1 MLLQDPQ
8 LNVWLYN
15 KATDMRKQFNGLT
28 AMVQSKLDSQAS
40 NGDLFVFVNRRRTMM
55 KILYYSNVGYCLWSK
70 RLEQGRFHQVL
81 NDSDKVPLN
90 WTQLQCLIDG
100 IDWQKI
106 RKNKRLK
113 R

>member
-40 NGDLFVFVNRRRTMM
+40 NGDLFVFVNRRR
-55 KILYYSNVGYCLWSK
+55 
-70 RLEQGRFHQVL
+70 
-81 NDSDKVPLN
+81 
-90 WTQLQCLIDG
+90 
-100 IDWQKI
+100 
-106 RKNKRLK
+106 
-113 R
+113 

>member
-8 LNVWLYN
+8 LNVWLYS

-28 AMVQSKLDSQAS
+28 AMVHSKLDSQAS
-40 NGDLFVFVNRRRTMM
+40 NGDLFVFVNRRRTMI
-55 KILYYSNVGYCLWSK
+55 KILYYSNGGYCLWCK
-70 RLEQGRFHQVL
+70 RLEQGRFHRVL
-81 NDSDKVPLN
+81 NESDKVALN

-100 IDWQKI
+100 IDWQKM
-106 RKNKRLK
+106 RRNKRLK